1 MRRRLLLAKSRSSK
15 TRCRLLVR
23 LRRMAAEASMIAK
36 IDWSD
41 APDDIR
47 RSLDF
52 YRNWIAAFAGHGDKR
67 ADQVIRLMAA
77 LCDCDEATIRRTV
90 KCREADR

>member
-1 MRRRLLLAKSRSSK
+1 
-15 TRCRLLVR
+15 
-23 LRRMAAEASMIAK
+23 MASEASMIAK

-41 APDDIR
+41 APEHIR

-52 YRNWIAAFAGHGDKR
+52 YRNWIAAFAEHGDKR

-77 LCDCDEATIRRTV
+77 LCDCDEATIRHTV

>member
-1 MRRRLLLAKSRSSK
+1 
-15 TRCRLLVR
+15 
-23 LRRMAAEASMIAK
+23 MATEASMITK

-41 APDDIR
+41 APEDIR

-67 ADQVIRLMAA
+67 ADHVIRLMAA
-77 LCDCDEATIRRTV
+77 LCDCDEATIRQTV

>member
-1 MRRRLLLAKSRSSK
+1 
-15 TRCRLLVR
+15 
-23 LRRMAAEASMIAK
+23 MIVK
-36 IDWSD
+36 IDWSN
-41 APDDIR
+41 APENIR

-52 YRNWIAAFAGHGDKR
+52 YRNWIAAFAEHGDKR

-77 LCDCDEATIRRTV
+77 LSDCDEATIRDTV